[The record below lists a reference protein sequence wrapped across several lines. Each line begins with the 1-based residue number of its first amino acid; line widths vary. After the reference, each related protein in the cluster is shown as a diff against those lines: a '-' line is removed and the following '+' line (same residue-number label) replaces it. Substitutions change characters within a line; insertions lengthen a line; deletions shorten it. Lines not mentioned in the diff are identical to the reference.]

1 MDGDKCRCPFALRHA
16 YALPPRGCSETP
28 ESAFGFD
35 RNGCSETPGILNLAC
50 NDRRLRLAPGAVCGV
65 VVRNLV
71 VRHRP
76 LYAIAEWAAAYDPA
90 LVGLGPGDAATLN
103 DDRVGR
109 SLDRLFDADRASLL
123 TETVLAAVEAF
134 GIDCSELH
142 NDSTTVTVTGDAYDE
157 AEPPVRGGK
166 HVPVVT
172 FGHNKDF
179 RPDLRQLVYELTVSA
194 DGAVPI
200 ALRIA
205 DGNTNDDVTHVPT
218 WDGLVAM
225 LGRSDFLYVA
235 DSKLCSR
242 DAMGHIADNGGRFVT
257 VVPHGRREDTS
268 FKDWVQSH
276 VPAWEEA
283 LRLPGAREDDPDRLW
298 RTFES
303 PVPSTDDYRV
313 IWVHSSTKALRDA
326 TARSAAIER
335 ALGEIE
341 VLEARLSS
349 PRSRLRTK
357 AAVEEAARSA
367 LREAG
372 ALRFVTF
379 IVTEET
385 VVSYAQESRGRPGAG
400 TRYRRREKTVL
411 HVRATLDADAVAYDT
426 RCDGLFPLITNDPA
440 MTPAEVLIAY
450 RYQPNLERRHHVLK
464 GPQQVAPVYLED
476 PHRIEA
482 LLTCHF
488 FAQLVEA
495 LIEREIRASMHER
508 GLPGIALYPELRHC
522 SAPSAARV
530 LAIFDDVQ
538 RHYLTSGGEVVQ
550 VFEPELSPLQLQVL
564 DLLHVP
570 PTVYTSARVS

>member
-1 MDGDKCRCPFALRHA
+1 MTDVTPSNGSFELESERLG
-16 YALPPRGCSETP
+16 ALPIVDHF
-28 ESAFGFD
+28 FG
-35 RNGCSETPGILNLAC
+35 RVGLGGRLERYLAC

-257 VVPHGRREDTS
+257 VVPHGRREDTW

-298 RTFES
+298 RTFDS
-303 PVPSTDDYRV
+303 PVPSTDGYRV

-357 AAVEEAARSA
+357 VAVEEAARSA

-411 HVRATLDADAVAYDT
+411 HVRGTLDADAVAYDT

-440 MTPAEVLIAY
+440 MTPGEVLIAY

-522 SAPSAARV
+522 SAPSAARA

-538 RHYLTSGGEVVQ
+538 RHYLTRRGQVVQ

-570 PTVYTSARVS
+570 TAAYTSARVS

>member
-1 MDGDKCRCPFALRHA
+1 M
-16 YALPPRGCSETP
+16 
-28 ESAFGFD
+28 
-35 RNGCSETPGILNLAC
+35 
-50 NDRRLRLAPGAVCGV
+50 
-65 VVRNLV
+65 
-71 VRHRP
+71 
-76 LYAIAEWAAAYDPA
+76 
-90 LVGLGPGDAATLN
+90 
-103 DDRVGR
+103 
-109 SLDRLFDADRASLL
+109 
-123 TETVLAAVEAF
+123 
-134 GIDCSELH
+134 
-142 NDSTTVTVTGDAYDE
+142 
-157 AEPPVRGGK
+157 
-166 HVPVVT
+166 
-172 FGHNKDF
+172 
-179 RPDLRQLVYELTVSA
+179 
-194 DGAVPI
+194 
-200 ALRIA
+200 
-205 DGNTNDDVTHVPT
+205 
-218 WDGLVAM
+218 
-225 LGRSDFLYVA
+225 
-235 DSKLCSR
+235 
-242 DAMGHIADNGGRFVT
+242 
-257 VVPHGRREDTS
+257 
-268 FKDWVQSH
+268 
-276 VPAWEEA
+276 
-283 LRLPGAREDDPDRLW
+283 
-298 RTFES
+298 
-303 PVPSTDDYRV
+303 

-357 AAVEEAARSA
+357 VAVEEAARSA

-411 HVRATLDADAVAYDT
+411 HVRGTLDADAVAYDT

-440 MTPAEVLIAY
+440 MTPGEVLIAY

-538 RHYLTSGGEVVQ
+538 RHYLTRRGQVVQ

-570 PTVYTSARVS
+570 TAAYTSARVS